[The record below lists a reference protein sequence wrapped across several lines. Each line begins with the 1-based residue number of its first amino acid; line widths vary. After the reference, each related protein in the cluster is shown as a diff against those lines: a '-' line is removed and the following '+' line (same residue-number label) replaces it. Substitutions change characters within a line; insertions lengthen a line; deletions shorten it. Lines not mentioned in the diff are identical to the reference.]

1 MAGAQISVVEN
12 AEKCCFWDG
21 PRGVGAAFAGRRGDQ
36 LRSVET
42 KIDKSSTRIA
52 RHPGSVGSVVSLTND
67 TDRIARDQRIKKERG
82 KSGGRQR
89 RCGHCG
95 RCLARVVLA
104 PTCLGASLVLI
115 ANIGPSNHSK
125 QQYLSPEKH
134 RMIGYWRRPSSNQT
148 FTDSK
153 NRAQVVAATSI

>member
-21 PRGVGAAFAGRRGDQ
+21 LRGVGAPFAGRRRDQ

-42 KIDKSSTRIA
+42 KIDKSSTGIA
-52 RHPGSVGSVVSLTND
+52 RHLGSVGSVVGLTND
-67 TDRIARDQRIKKERG
+67 TDQIACDQRIKKERG
-82 KSGGRQR
+82 ELWGRQR
-89 RCGHCG
+89 RCGHRG
-95 RCLARVVLA
+95 RFLARVVLA
-104 PTCLGASLVLI
+104 PICLGASLVLI
-115 ANIGPSNHSK
+115 ANIGPSNNSK
-125 QQYLSPEKH
+125 QQYLSPEQP
-134 RMIGYWRRPSSNQT
+134 RMIGYWRKPSSNQT